1 MNASHQRT
9 RNAAKD
15 RLYQAYVRSGQAPPL
30 TTIAPT
36 GTELFRLNRPYV
48 DKVIRPLLP
57 AQTDARIVD
66 LGCGNGCYLYHAKLY
81 GYTNLLGVDTSAEQV
96 ALAHQIGL
104 TEVCQ
109 QTIDS
114 FLATYR
120 QPTDLVLLM
129 DVLEHLT
136 LAETLALLDA
146 VYALLKP
153 GGRVLI
159 HVPNAEGIFGMR
171 IRYGDLTHEQCFTP
185 SSMRQLLQTVGFRQ
199 LVCYE
204 DKPVVFGP
212 VSLVRRAI
220 WELTTL
226 RYRLMLLAETAT
238 RGAILSQNMLVVATK

>member
-1 MNASHQRT
+1 MNAV
-9 RNAAKD
+9 KD
-15 RLYQAYVRSGQAPPL
+15 RLYQTYVRSGQAPAL
-30 TTIAPT
+30 ATVAPS
-36 GTELFRLNRPYV
+36 GDALFRLNRPYI

-57 AQTDARIVD
+57 AQTDAHILD
-66 LGCGNGCYLYHAKLY
+66 LGCGNGCYLYHFKQY
-81 GYTNLLGVDTSAEQV
+81 GYTSLIGIDASAEQV

-104 TEVCQ
+104 HEVRQ

-114 FLATYR
+114 FLASYR

-136 LAETLALLDA
+136 LSETLALLDA
-146 VYALLKP
+146 VYTLLKP

-185 SSMRQLLQTVGFRQ
+185 TSIRQLLKTLGFSQ
-199 LVCYE
+199 LQCYE
-204 DKPVVFGP
+204 DKPVIFGP
-212 VSLVRRAI
+212 VSLLRRAI
-220 WELTTL
+220 WAVTTL
-226 RYRLMLLAETAT
+226 PYRLMLLAETAT

>member
-1 MNASHQRT
+1 M
-9 RNAAKD
+9 NAAKD
-15 RLYQAYVRSGQAPPL
+15 RLYQAYVRSGQAPAL
-30 TTIAPT
+30 ATIAPD
-36 GTELFRLNRPYV
+36 GDELFRLNRPYI

-57 AQTDARIVD
+57 PQPDARIVD
-66 LGCGNGCYLYHAKLY
+66 LGCGNGCYLYHAKQY
-81 GYTNLLGVDTSAEQV
+81 GYTNLIGVDTSAEQV

-104 TEVCQ
+104 TDVRQ

-114 FLATYR
+114 FLATYHD
-120 QPTDLVLLM
+120 PTDLVLLM

-136 LAETLALLDA
+136 LAETLVLLDA
-146 VYALLKP
+146 VYAVLKP

-185 SSMRQLLQTVGFRQ
+185 NSMRQLLQTVGFSR

-204 DKPVVFGP
+204 DKPVVFGL
-212 VSLVRRAI
+212 VSLLRWVI

-238 RGAILSQNMLVVATK
+238 RGAILSQNMLVVATR